1 MWRCAGNA
9 LEQLSV
15 KYYLQACAT
24 DACSLAS
31 QAAESG
37 LLHSHGRVCQSLAK
51 IWPAARFATGV
62 GPSQPLPPQADQG
75 EGLTAAGSAAGAV
88 GAAPFGAGMFQG
100 LPHID
105 VNALS
110 GASEDRQ
117 GALDGMQLTPDVE
130 HLLNEAASFDAA
142 MLSLEEAQREAGLVG
157 IPSLEQILAFPSLE
171 EAEKA
176 RRRADEQA
184 QQEAQRHSRVRTVD
198 ASGRAYGTGKR
209 KCSVARVWIW
219 TGPGRVLVNHK
230 PLSEYCS
237 FMRRAEVLS
246 PFAVLDQLGTFDMY
260 ATVKGGGVTGQAQAL
275 RHGVAKA
282 LQAFEPE
289 WRWPLKAEGL
299 MTRDPRVVE
308 RKKAGRAKA
317 RKAFQWVKR

>member
-1 MWRCAGNA
+1 MANCCQAA
-9 LEQLSV
+9 IAPLSNDNR
-15 KYYLQACAT
+15 T
-24 DACSLAS
+24 LAS
-31 QAAESG
+31 CRLQ
-37 LLHSHGRVCQSLAK
+37 
-51 IWPAARFATGV
+51 
-62 GPSQPLPPQADQG
+62 
-75 EGLTAAGSAAGAV
+75 
-88 GAAPFGAGMFQG
+88 
-100 LPHID
+100 
-105 VNALS
+105 
-110 GASEDRQ
+110 
-117 GALDGMQLTPDVE
+117 
-130 HLLNEAASFDAA
+130 
-142 MLSLEEAQREAGLVG
+142 
-157 IPSLEQILAFPSLE
+157 
-171 EAEKA
+171 
-176 RRRADEQA
+176 
-184 QQEAQRHSRVRTVD
+184 
-198 ASGRAYGTGKR
+198 
-209 KCSVARVWIW
+209 

>member
-1 MWRCAGNA
+1 MVTPGVRTLCG
-9 LEQLSV
+9 QLLPLLP
-15 KYYLQACAT
+15 YPMIT
-24 DACSLAS
+24 ELAS
-31 QAAESG
+31 CRLQ
-37 LLHSHGRVCQSLAK
+37 
-51 IWPAARFATGV
+51 
-62 GPSQPLPPQADQG
+62 
-75 EGLTAAGSAAGAV
+75 
-88 GAAPFGAGMFQG
+88 
-100 LPHID
+100 
-105 VNALS
+105 
-110 GASEDRQ
+110 
-117 GALDGMQLTPDVE
+117 
-130 HLLNEAASFDAA
+130 
-142 MLSLEEAQREAGLVG
+142 
-157 IPSLEQILAFPSLE
+157 
-171 EAEKA
+171 
-176 RRRADEQA
+176 
-184 QQEAQRHSRVRTVD
+184 
-198 ASGRAYGTGKR
+198 
-209 KCSVARVWIW
+209 